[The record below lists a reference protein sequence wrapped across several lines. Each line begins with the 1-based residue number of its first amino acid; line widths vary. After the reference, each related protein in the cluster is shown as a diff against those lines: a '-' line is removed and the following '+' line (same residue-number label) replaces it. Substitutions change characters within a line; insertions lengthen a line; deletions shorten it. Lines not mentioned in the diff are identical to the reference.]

1 MIAMLTR
8 NVAQN
13 EVETPVHMGV
23 QELLSLSYIRLGCAL
38 FVSQQSDALLEKVVV
53 RYLVIRN
60 RTGTGREDP

>member
-1 MIAMLTR
+1 MLTR

-38 FVSQQSDALLEKVVV
+38 FVSQQSDALLEKVIV
-53 RYLVIRN
+53 R
-60 RTGTGREDP
+60 